1 MGSYVHYTQLQII
14 SELEDKPKEFQIE
27 MQRGRKKCN
36 KYKSYIA
43 CKV

>member
-27 MQRGRKKCN
+27 MQRGRKKMQQIQ
-36 KYKSYIA
+36 KLHSM
-43 CKV
+43 